1 MTPDVADVTGV
12 VPAAGAAR
20 RFGGAKLVADLAG
33 EPLLQHTLR
42 ALLDG
47 GLSRVVVVTAPG
59 HGLGVVP
66 ALRDGRVSVV
76 TNPDPE
82 RGMFSSIQTGMRQV
96 APGHA
101 ALILPADM
109 PFVRAQTVSAV
120 VGAYGH
126 RRAAVVAATGGRRG
140 HPLIIPGSVCPS
152 LLTLGVTTTLKA
164 ALVELRVSLQDVPV
178 DDPGVLRDVD
188 VRDDLS
194 G

>member
-12 VPAAGAAR
+12 VPAAGASR
-20 RFGGAKLVADLAG
+20 RFGGAKLVADIEG
-33 EPLLQHTLR
+33 EPLLQRTLR

-47 GLSRVVVVTAPG
+47 GLSRVIVVAAPG

-66 ALRDGRVSVV
+66 TLRDERVSVV
-76 TNPDPE
+76 INPDPE
-82 RGMFSSIQTGMRQV
+82 RGMFSSLQAGLRHV

-120 VGAYGH
+120 VDAYV
-126 RRAAVVAATGGRRG
+126 RLQAAVVAATGGKRG
-140 HPLIIPGSVCPS
+140 HPLIIPGSVCSS
-152 LLTLGVTTTLKA
+152 LLTQDVTTTLKV
-164 ALVELRVSLQDVPV
+164 ALVSLRVALQDVPV
-178 DDPGVLRDVD
+178 ADPGVLRDVD